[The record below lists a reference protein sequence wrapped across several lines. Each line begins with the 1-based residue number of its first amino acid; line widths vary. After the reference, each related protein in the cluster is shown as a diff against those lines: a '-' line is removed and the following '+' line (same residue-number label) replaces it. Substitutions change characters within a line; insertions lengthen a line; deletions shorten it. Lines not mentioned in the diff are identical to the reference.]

1 MRQRTSPNLVHISS
15 YLLLLALILPTGN
28 AKAADETAGVLY
40 DRYDRPE
47 GWAGD
52 DSPLRLDLVIPLWL
66 PYLALETTI
75 ESTSTLEVDTASEV
89 SWVVIGTLEAGYR
102 SLAARVDAFGIGF
115 EDTVLRENGD
125 ETDIVVESSGFVGRG
140 IVMYEFG
147 PWRLKRNKPRW
158 QFAVS
163 PLGGARY
170 NRVALGT
177 GERTDVEGAYDW
189 VDPLVG
195 TRLELR
201 LGDWRMGTHV
211 DVGGFGISSQFAFW
225 AAASVEYMITSW
237 FSTWLG
243 WQHYQVLFEKTVS
256 GEEQS
261 LELLLTGPSAGMTFH
276 IL

>member
-1 MRQRTSPNLVHISS
+1 MQRRPLSKLLYGAWLTLSFG
-15 YLLLLALILPTGN
+15 LLLPIDN
-28 AKAADETAGVLY
+28 AHATEDPRVDSY
-40 DRYDRPE
+40 E

-52 DSPLRLDLVIPLWL
+52 DSPLRLDFVVPLWL
-66 PYLALETTI
+66 PYLALDTTI
-75 ESTSTLEVDTASEV
+75 ESTSTLEVETATEV

-147 PWRLKRNKPRW
+147 PWRLKPNKPRW

-163 PLGGARY
+163 PLAGARY
-170 NRVALGT
+170 NRVSLGT

-189 VDPLVG
+189 VDALVG

-201 LGDWRMGTHV
+201 LGDWRMGTHI
-211 DVGGFGISSQFAFW
+211 DVGGFGITSEFAFW
-225 AAASVEYMITSW
+225 AAVNVEYMITSW

-243 WQHYQVLFEKTVS
+243 WQHYQVLFENTIN

-261 LELLLTGPSAGMTFH
+261 LQLLLTGPSAGVTFH